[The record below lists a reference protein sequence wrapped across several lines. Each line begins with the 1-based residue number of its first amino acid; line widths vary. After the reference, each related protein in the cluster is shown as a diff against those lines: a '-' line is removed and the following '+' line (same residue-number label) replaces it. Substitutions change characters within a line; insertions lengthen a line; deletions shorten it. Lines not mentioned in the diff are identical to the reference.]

1 MLKYAKMIALI
12 LLHAV
17 FVANSPMI
25 VMGIG
30 FALVNF
36 LPNDFAV
43 FFALL
48 ACIVTII
55 LLGII
60 CVDDIKTWLISL
72 PVQYLVSG
80 IAVWKSGGSI
90 LVVFL
95 LTLLALMPQAIGVG
109 IKFLYRRRKSKDD

>member
-12 LLHAV
+12 LLHAL
-17 FVANSPMI
+17 FVANSPMV

-48 ACIVTII
+48 ACVVTII

-72 PVQYLVSG
+72 PVQYLVDG
-80 IAVWKSGGSI
+80 IAVWKFVGGSI

-95 LTLLALMPQAIGVG
+95 LTLLALIPQAIGVG
-109 IKFLYRRRKSKDD
+109 IKFLYRWRKSKR